1 MQAYCTIV
9 YSGAQLMIKIIAY
22 CTIVYSGAQL
32 MIYCQICS
40 GCLVILLNRGTLCQ
54 IWSGDFIKNEVLK
67 VLLFSYFIW
76 KNLLLL

>member
-1 MQAYCTIV
+1 MCGVVWFCTPRITLMQ
-9 YSGAQLMIKIIAY
+9 AY